1 MRFLESVDVDSSGT
15 EAIMPLPPQD
25 EQREEMPTLPRELP
39 DPMEEPPPSEEQQ
52 NDEDELPDIPPS
64 FVIRD
69 LEVNIAR

>member
-1 MRFLESVDVDSSGT
+1 
-15 EAIMPLPPQD
+15 LPPQD